1 MRVMAR
7 VLSNS
12 VPFPLKRAR
21 AGVSYA
27 DLERLERGAP
37 APQRAGRRA
46 LPLSHIRS
54 LSPRPL
60 ALLACLLAL
69 LLALAAPAYAQLRV
83 PIDEG
88 HLNPMP
94 VATVDFIGDN
104 AQTQTVGRDVAQ
116 VIRANL
122 ERSSLFRNIQ
132 PGAFIER
139 IQAMDVPPRFPDW
152 RIIDAQAL
160 VIGQVTAAP
169 QNRVRIEFKLYDIFA
184 EQFLIGFGYTT
195 TADNWRRI
203 AHRISDQIYEQ
214 LTGERG
220 YFDTRIVFVSES
232 GPRTRRVKR
241 LMIMDQDGANPFF
254 LTSADAMVL
263 TPRFSPSTQRIT
275 YMSFETGAPR
285 VFLYNLET
293 NRREVLGDFPGMTFA
308 PRFAPDGNGVVF
320 TLDMNGNAEIFA
332 MDLSS
337 RQRRRLT
344 NHPAIDTSPS
354 YSPDGS
360 QITFN
365 SDRGGSPQL
374 YVMNADGSGQRRIS
388 FGDGRYSTPVWSP
401 RGDLIAF
408 TRQGSGRFAIGVM
421 RPDGSGERIL
431 TESYL
436 DEAPTWSP
444 NGRVIMFFREG
455 RGEGPR
461 LWSVDLTG
469 RNLRQVPTQTEA
481 SDPAW
486 SPLLP

>member
-1 MRVMAR
+1 MRWFRSLFAVVALCA
-7 VLSNS
+7 VA
-12 VPFPLKRAR
+12 F
-21 AGVSYA
+21 AGS
-27 DLERLERGAP
+27 AP
-37 APQRAGRRA
+37 AMAQQQQEPPASGQR
-46 LPLSHIRS
+46 LH
-54 LSPRPL
+54 
-60 ALLACLLAL
+60 
-69 LLALAAPAYAQLRV
+69 V
-83 PIDEG
+83 VIDEG
-88 HLNPMP
+88 HLNPLP
-94 VATVDFIGDN
+94 IAVVDFISASGPG
-104 AQTQTVGRDVAQ
+104 QQVGRDLSG
-116 VIRANL
+116 VIRADL
-122 ERSSLFRNIQ
+122 DRSGLFRPVDQ
-132 PGAFIER
+132 AAFIER
-139 IQAMDVPPRFPDW
+139 IQSMDVPPRFADW
-152 RIIDAQAL
+152 KVIGAQAL
-160 VIGQVTAAP
+160 VVGQVTP
-169 QNRVRIEFKLYDIFA
+169 LPDGRIRIEFRLWDT
-184 EQFLIGFGYTT
+184 FGESSMVAFQYATT
-195 TADNWRRI
+195 PDNWRRI
-203 AHRISDQIYEQ
+203 AHRISDQIYEA

-254 LTSADAMVL
+254 LTSADALVL
-263 TPRFSPSTQRIT
+263 TPRFSPSTQMLT

-308 PRFAPDGNGVVF
+308 PRFTPDGTGVVL
-320 TLDMNGNAEIFA
+320 TLDLNGNSEIFT
-332 MDLSS
+332 MDLRS

-354 YSPDGS
+354 YSPDG
-360 QITFN
+360 QYITFN
-365 SDRGGSPQL
+365 SDRGGSPQI
-374 YVMNADGSGQRRIS
+374 YVMNADGSNQHRIS

-408 TRQGSGRFAIGVM
+408 TRQNGGRFAIGVM

-444 NGRVIMFFREG
+444 NGRVIMFFREE
-455 RGEGPR
+455 RGAGPR

-469 RNLRQVPTQTEA
+469 RNLRQISTQTDA

>member
-1 MRVMAR
+1 M
-7 VLSNS
+7 
-12 VPFPLKRAR
+12 
-21 AGVSYA
+21 GV
-27 DLERLERGAP
+27 
-37 APQRAGRRA
+37 
-46 LPLSHIRS
+46 IRT
-54 LSPRPL
+54 
-60 ALLACLLAL
+60 LLAAFAVALAFI
-69 LLALAAPAYAQLRV
+69 AAPASAQLRV
-83 PIDEG
+83 DIDEG
-88 HLNPMP
+88 NLNPMP
-94 VATVDFIGDN
+94 IAVPDFLGADPN
-104 AQTQTVGRDVAQ
+104 AAAVGRDVAG
-116 VIRANL
+116 VIRADL
-122 ERSSLFRNIQ
+122 ERSGLFRTVSPQ
-132 PGAFIER
+132 AFIER
-139 IQAMDVPPRFPDW
+139 ITSMDVPPRFADW

-160 VIGQVTAAP
+160 TVGQVAALP
-169 QNRVRIEFKLYDIFA
+169 DGRVRIEFRLWDVFGESA
-184 EQFLIGFGYTT
+184 LTGFQYATT
-195 TADNWRRI
+195 PDNWRRI
-203 AHRISDQIYEQ
+203 AHKISDKIYEQ

-220 YFDTRIVFVSES
+220 YFDTRIVFVSET

-254 LTSADAMVL
+254 LTGSDAMVL
-263 TPRFSPSTQRIT
+263 TPRFSPSTQMIT

-308 PRFAPDGNGVVF
+308 PRFTPDGSGVAL
-320 TLDMNGNAEIFA
+320 TLDLNGNSEIYT
-332 MDLSS
+332 MDL
-337 RQRRRLT
+337 RTRAQRRLT
-344 NHPAIDTSPS
+344 NTPAIDTSPS

-360 QITFN
+360 QIVFN
-365 SDRGGSPQL
+365 SDRGGSPQI

-388 FGDGRYSTPVWSP
+388 FGQGRYTTPVWSP

-408 TRQGSGRFAIGVM
+408 TRQGGGGFAIGVM

-455 RGEGPR
+455 RGTGPQ

-469 RNLRQVPTQTEA
+469 RNLRRVPTQTDA

>member
-1 MRVMAR
+1 MMRVIKGITAAFALLCA
-7 VLSNS
+7 VAWTAT
-12 VPFPLKRAR
+12 PA
-21 AGVSYA
+21 AA
-27 DLERLERGAP
+27 QAP
-37 APQRAGRRA
+37 APAPTQGR
-46 LPLSHIRS
+46 LHVDIT
-54 LSPRPL
+54 
-60 ALLACLLAL
+60 
-69 LLALAAPAYAQLRV
+69 
-83 PIDEG
+83 EG

-94 VATVDFIGDN
+94 VAVVDFIAASPPA
-104 AQTQTVGRDVAQ
+104 AQVGRDVAQ

-122 ERSSLFRNIQ
+122 ERSSLFRSVA
-132 PGAFIER
+132 PAAFIER
-139 IQAMDVPPRFPDW
+139 IQAMDVPPRFGDW

-160 VIGQVTAAP
+160 TVGQVTALP
-169 QNRVRIEFKLYDIFA
+169 DGRVRIEFKLYDIFA
-184 EQFLIGFGYTT
+184 EQFLTGFSYSTT
-195 TADNWRRI
+195 PDNWRRI

-254 LTSADAMVL
+254 LTGPDAMVL
-263 TPRFSPSTQRIT
+263 TPRFSPSAQLIT
-275 YMSFETGAPR
+275 YMSYEIGAPR

-308 PRFAPDGNGVVF
+308 PRFAPDGNDVVF

-332 MDLSS
+332 MDLRS

-354 YSPDGS
+354 YSPDGA
-360 QITFN
+360 QIVFN

-374 YVMNADGSGQRRIS
+374 YVMAADGSGQRRIS

-408 TRQGSGRFAIGVM
+408 TRQGGGRFAIGVM

-461 LWSVDLTG
+461 IWSIDLTG
-469 RNLRQVPTQTEA
+469 RNLRQLPTPTEA

>member
-1 MRVMAR
+1 MR
-7 VLSNS
+7 
-12 VPFPLKRAR
+12 K
-21 AGVSYA
+21 
-27 DLERLERGAP
+27 
-37 APQRAGRRA
+37 
-46 LPLSHIRS
+46 IRT
-54 LSPRPL
+54 
-60 ALLACLLAL
+60 LLAAL
-69 LLALAAPAYAQLRV
+69 VCAFAAIGFAAPAAAQLRV
-83 PIDEG
+83 DVDQG

-94 VATVDFIGDN
+94 IAVVDFLGGN
-104 AQTQTVGRDVAQ
+104 PAAEQVGRDVAG

-122 ERSSLFRNIQ
+122 DRSGLFRPI
-132 PGAFIER
+132 PPSAFIER
-139 IQAMDVPPRFPDW
+139 ITALEVPPRFPDW

-160 VIGQVTAAP
+160 AVGQVTP
-169 QNRVRIEFKLYDIFA
+169 LPDGRIRIEFRLWDVLA
-184 EQFLIGFGYTT
+184 QQWMTGRQFSTT
-195 TADNWRRI
+195 PDNWRRI
-203 AHRISDQIYEQ
+203 AHKISDEIYQQ
-214 LTGERG
+214 LTGEQG

-232 GPRTRRVKR
+232 GPRTRRIKR

-254 LTSADAMVL
+254 LTGPEARVL
-263 TPRFSPSTQRIT
+263 TPRFSPSTQMIT

-308 PRFAPDGNGVVF
+308 PRFSPDGQGVVF
-320 TLDMNGNAEIFA
+320 TLDMNGNAEIYS
-332 MDLSS
+332 MNLRD

-354 YSPDGS
+354 YSPDGAR
-360 QITFN
+360 IVFN
-365 SDRGGSPQL
+365 SDRGGTPQL

-388 FGDGRYSTPVWSP
+388 FGEGRYMTPVWSP
-401 RGDLIAF
+401 RGDLLAF
-408 TRQGSGRFAIGVM
+408 TRQSGGRFAIGVM

-455 RGEGPR
+455 RGEGAR

-469 RNLRQVPTQTEA
+469 RNLRQVQTQTDA